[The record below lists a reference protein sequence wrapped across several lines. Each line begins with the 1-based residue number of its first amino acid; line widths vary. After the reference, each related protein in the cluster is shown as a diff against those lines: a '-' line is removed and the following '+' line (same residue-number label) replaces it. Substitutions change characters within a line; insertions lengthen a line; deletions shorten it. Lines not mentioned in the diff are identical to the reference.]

1 MKKTFTLIAMMLMVL
16 LLPAQ
21 RVVISFEGMDGNDQ
35 AVQMDSVVVT
45 NVTQNWTETVYAPDL
60 RLILS
65 PAGVEHYVQTGA
77 FGLTQ
82 NRPNP
87 FEGETR
93 ATLNVTDRGDVQVQ
107 VTDIFGRVVE
117 TRRIE
122 SPQEGA
128 HELRVTLA
136 NAGLYFL
143 TARQNGRTSTVKM
156 VSRGNGG
163 ANSLEYVGM
172 TGAASGK
179 SQMKV
184 YGSHPWDYGDSL
196 QYVGYITVNDYP
208 HAVWGQPMPTRAYKS
223 LRETGSL
230 MSQTVTLWF
239 PTRDG
244 TNCINNGYVYDYD
257 NNSYIAMWVGHQ
269 CWMGVNLASR
279 HYPDGTPIARGDQNL
294 SNILTSYQTGYYYY
308 PNGNPAVSGSY
319 GLLYNSAAVMRGVSY
334 SNEIPSGVQ
343 GICPNGWHVPSLAEW
358 TLMLNYLN
366 SRDEYVCNGVVGY
379 NAKAMATKTEVW
391 SASSVPCAPGNDPS
405 SNGFAD
411 IVAEDNFY
419 SGFDAFPAGTLTN
432 GATSGFGDLTKF
444 WSSFG
449 ILQDPYGYNTL
460 AYGPWVVTNSPTVLV
475 NPSTGADGCS
485 VRCLRDEQETTPPT
499 VATDSVK
506 YYASMGRASCYGYVT
521 SHGGAPVVQKGVCW
535 GTGFNPTLAGNHV
548 EVSSGSGFIYTDD
561 ITGLTEGIY
570 HMRAYAKTAA
580 GMVVYGNDVT
590 LYYNSPSVRTDS
602 VSIDPDNPNTIILHG
617 TVTSMGSAQ
626 CMNYVRGMIYSSLPN
641 PTVNGD
647 DCHLVSNE
655 PSYYHY
661 HPGSF
666 SIRYDNLESN
676 TKYYVRA
683 YARNGAGTVYGDVM
697 EFTTGACHGQATMF
711 DQDGN
716 EYYTVGIGR
725 QCWMKSNLATTHY
738 ADGTGIAV
746 GSTSN
751 PSTTIPYRYYPN
763 NSSSNVLMYGYLY
776 NLPAVMHGALYSG
789 MNLNRVQG
797 ICPNGWHVPSENEFK
812 ELLDYVGHKNSWLCS
827 SSGYHLDTVGSNVD
841 TIFHNAKAM
850 ASTSGWSS
858 SSVECS
864 PGNNQNINNASGFNA
879 MPAGWYSAAL
889 HHMSEFHEAVWFW
902 CSPNVIF
909 ENNSMYHFY
918 EMRRDKVSVERQ
930 YDPATYGMSVRC
942 VKD

>member
-1 MKKTFTLIAMMLMVL
+1 MRKTFTLIAMMMLVL

-21 RVVISFEGMDGNDQ
+21 QVVISFEGMDGNDQ

-156 VSRGNGG
+156 VSHGNGD
-163 ANSLEYVGM
+163 ANTLEYVGM

-184 YGSHPWDYGDSL
+184 YGSRPWDYGDSL

-208 HAVWGQPMPTRAYKS
+208 HVVWGEPMPTRAFKS

-244 TNCINNGYVYDYD
+244 TNCIANDYVYDYD

-269 CWMGVNLASR
+269 CWMGINLASR

-294 SNILTSYQTGYYYY
+294 SNILTSYLTGYYYY
-308 PNGNPAVSGSY
+308 PNGDPTVSGSY
-319 GLLYNSAAVMRGVSY
+319 GLLYNSAAVMRGASY

-379 NAKAMATKTEVW
+379 NAKAMATKAEVW
-391 SASSVPCAPGNDPS
+391 SANSVPCAPGNNPS

-419 SGFDAFPAGTLTN
+419 PGFEAFPAGTLTN
-432 GATSGFGDLTKF
+432 GATSGFGDLAKF

-449 ILQDPYGYNTL
+449 IIYDPYVNVSQV
-460 AYGPWVVTNSPTVLV
+460 YGPWVVTNTPTVLV
-475 NPSTGADGCS
+475 NSSTGADGCS
-485 VRCLRDEQETTPPT
+485 VRCLRDEQETIPPT
-499 VATDSVK
+499 VTTDSVK

-521 SHGGAPVVQKGVCW
+521 SHGDAPIVQKGVCW
-535 GTGFNPTLAGNHV
+535 SIYANPTLGGNHV
-548 EVSSGSGFIYTDD
+548 EASGSSAGYFMVT
-561 ITGLTEGIY
+561 ITGLTEGVY
-570 HMRAYAKTAA
+570 HVRAYAKTAA
-580 GMVVYGNDVT
+580 GTVVYGNDVT
-590 LYYNSPSVRTDS
+590 LYYEVPSVRMDS
-602 VSIDPDNPNTIILHG
+602 VTRDPNDPNAFYVHY
-617 TVTSMGSAQ
+617 TVTSAGS
-626 CMNYVRGMIYSSLPN
+626 S
-641 PTVNGD
+641 
-647 DCHLVSNE
+647 DCSQVLS
-655 PSYYHY
+655 
-661 HPGSF
+661 G
-666 SIRYDNLESN
+666 IRYDYYDQNPTYDGVATSEGEVSGVGSFTFRADLHGYGLYSN
-676 TKYYVRA
+676 TTYYVRP
-683 YARNGAGTVYGDVM
+683 YARNGAGISYGTVLS
-697 EFTTGACHGQATMF
+697 FTTGACHGQTTVS
-711 DQDGN
+711 DYDGN
-716 EYYTVGIGR
+716 VYNTVGIGN
-725 QCWMKSNLATTHY
+725 QCWMKSNLRTTHF
-738 ADGTGIAV
+738 ADGTSISTSSS
-746 GSTSN
+746 GSTTVPYYYN
-751 PSTTIPYRYYPN
+751 YPTTNISLSDR
-763 NSSSNVLMYGYLY
+763 GYLY
-776 NLPAVMHGALYSG
+776 NWPAVMHGASSSTTNPSG
-789 MNLNRVQG
+789 VQG
-797 ICPNGWHVPSENEFK
+797 ICPNGWHVPSDAEWTQLENSVSGNS
-812 ELLDYVGHKNSWLCS
+812 LYVCGAS
-827 SSGYHLDTVGSNVD
+827 SDN
-841 TIFHNAKAM
+841 IAKAL
-850 ASTSGWSS
+850 ASASGWESS
-858 SSVECS
+858 SSNICNV
-864 PGNNQNINNASGFNA
+864 GNNQSSNNTTGFSA
-879 MPAGWYSAAL
+879 YPAGIYGYYNL
-889 HHMSEFHEAVWFW
+889 G
-902 CSPNVIF
+902 I
-909 ENNSMYHFY
+909 
-918 EMRRDKVSVERQ
+918 
-930 YDPATYGMSVRC
+930 ATYFWSSTKNYNSGWCFFRALVNDSASMHRDSSDMRFGLSVRC
-942 VKD
+942 LRNN

>member
-21 RVVISFEGMDGNDQ
+21 RVVISFEGLDGYDQ
-35 AVQMDSVVVT
+35 PVQMDSVVVT
-45 NVTQNWTETVYAPDL
+45 NLTQNWTETVYAPDL

-65 PAGVEHYVQTGA
+65 PVGVEHYVQTGG
-77 FGLTQ
+77 FGLRQ

-87 FEGETR
+87 FDGVTR
-93 ATLNVTDRGDVQVQ
+93 ATLDVTDRGDVQVQ

-117 TRRIE
+117 TLRIE
-122 SPQEGA
+122 SPQEGT

-163 ANSLEYVGM
+163 ANTLEYTGLA
-172 TGAASGK
+172 GAAKGK
-179 SQMKV
+179 SQLKV
-184 YGSHPWDYGDSL
+184 LSSQPWDYGDSL
-196 QYVGYITVNDYP
+196 QYVGYITVNDYQ
-208 HAVWGQPMPTRAYKS
+208 HAVWGEPMPTRAYKS

-230 MSQTVTLWF
+230 MSQRVTLWF

-244 TNCINNGYVYDYD
+244 TNCLANGYVNDYD

-294 SNILTSYQTGYYYY
+294 SNILTSSTTGYYYY
-308 PNGNPAVSGSY
+308 PNGNPSVSGSY
-319 GLLYNSAAVMRGVSY
+319 GLLYNWAAVMRGTTS

-343 GICPNGWHVPSLAEW
+343 GICPNGWHMPSLAEW
-358 TLMLNYLN
+358 TLMTNYLN
-366 SRDEYVCNGVVGY
+366 SRDEYVCNGVAGY

-391 SASSVPCAPGNDPS
+391 SANSVPCAPGNDPS

-419 SGFDAFPAGTLTN
+419 PGFEAFPAGTLTN
-432 GATSGFGDLTKF
+432 GAHSGFGDLTKF

-449 ILQDPYGYNTL
+449 ITYDPYGYNTQ

-499 VATDSVK
+499 VTTDSVK
-506 YYASMGRASCYGYVT
+506 YATYTGKAYCYGYVT
-521 SHGGAPVVQKGVCW
+521 SYGGTPIVQKGVCW
-535 GTGFNPTLAGNHV
+535 GTGFNPTLASNHV
-548 EVSSGSGFIYTDD
+548 EVSNSGPGYLTAT
-561 ITGLTEGIY
+561 ITGLTEGVY
-570 HMRAYAKTAA
+570 HVRAYAKTAA
-580 GMVVYGNDVT
+580 GTVVYGNDVT
-590 LYYNSPSVRTDS
+590 LQYMKPNVVMDS
-602 VSIDPDNPNTIILHG
+602 VTSDPNDPDAFYAHVR
-617 TVTSMGSAQ
+617 VTSMGSGACTRVRVVVLYDYSHNPTFGNSHFAVDTEFCAVGSYTLHSRSLQ
-626 CMNYVRGMIYSSLPN
+626 VGSTPTNIYVRPCVL
-641 PTVNGD
+641 
-647 DCHLVSNE
+647 
-655 PSYYHY
+655 
-661 HPGSF
+661 
-666 SIRYDNLESN
+666 
-676 TKYYVRA
+676 
-683 YARNGAGTVYGDVM
+683 NGAGITYGA
-697 EFTTGACHGQATMF
+697 ELSFTTGACHGQATMF

-738 ADGTGIAV
+738 SDGTGIAV

-751 PSTTIPYRYYPN
+751 PNTTIPYRYYPN

-776 NLPAVMHGALYSG
+776 NWPAVMRGASYNNMNPSG
-789 MNLNRVQG
+789 VQG
-797 ICPNGWHVPSENEFK
+797 ICPNGWHVPSASEFE
-812 ELLDYVGHKNSWLCS
+812 ELLDYVSHKNSWLCS
-827 SSGYHLDTVGSNVD
+827 SSGYHLDTVGSYVD

-864 PGNNQNINNASGFNA
+864 PGNDQSTNNVSGFNA

-889 HHMSEFHEAVWFW
+889 HQMSEFHEAVWFW
-902 CSPNVIF
+902 TCSYANVTY
-909 ENNSMYHFY
+909 NNIPMYRFY
-918 EMRRDKVSVERQ
+918 EMRRDKVSVELQ

-942 VKD
+942 VRN

>member
-1 MKKTFTLIAMMLMVL
+1 MKKTFTLIAMLLMVL

-21 RVVISFEGMDGNDQ
+21 QVVISFEGMDGNDQ

-45 NVTQNWTETVYAPDL
+45 NLTQNWTETVYAPDL

-107 VTDIFGRVVE
+107 VMDIFGRVVE

-163 ANSLEYVGM
+163 ANTLEYVGM
-172 TGAASGK
+172 TGAANGK

-208 HAVWGQPMPTRAYKS
+208 HVVWGEPMPTRAFKS

-244 TNCINNGYVYDYD
+244 TNCLANGYVYDYD

-269 CWMGVNLASR
+269 CWMGINLASR
-279 HYPDGTPIARGDQNL
+279 HYPDGTPIARGDQNF
-294 SNILTSYQTGYYYY
+294 SNILTSYLTGYYYY
-308 PNGNPAVSGSY
+308 PNGDPTVSGSY
-319 GLLYNSAAVMRGVSY
+319 GLLYNSAAVMRGASY

-379 NAKAMATKTEVW
+379 NAKAMATKAEVW
-391 SASSVPCAPGNDPS
+391 SANSVPCAPGNDPS

-419 SGFDAFPAGTLTN
+419 PGFEAFPAGTLTN

-449 ILQDPYGYNTL
+449 IIYDPYVNVSQV
-460 AYGPWVVTNSPTVLV
+460 YGPWVVTNSPTVLV

-499 VATDSVK
+499 VTTDSVK

-521 SHGGAPVVQKGVCW
+521 SHGGAPIVQKGVCW
-535 GTGFNPTLAGNHV
+535 SIYANPTLGGNHV
-548 EVSSGSGFIYTDD
+548 EVSSGPGFIYTDD

-580 GMVVYGNDVT
+580 GTVVYGNDVT
-590 LYYNSPSVRTDS
+590 LYYEVPSVRTDS
-602 VSIDPDNPNTIILHG
+602 VSSVPGHPNAIILHG
-617 TVTSMGSAQ
+617 TVTSKGSAQ
-626 CMNYVRGMIYSSLPN
+626 CEHYVRGMIYSRLPN
-641 PTVNGD
+641 PTENGD

-661 HPGSF
+661 HLGSF

-697 EFTTGACHGQATMF
+697 EFTTGACHGQTTVS
-711 DQDGN
+711 DYDGN
-716 EYYTVGIGR
+716 VYNTVGIGN
-725 QCWMKSNLATTHY
+725 QCWMKSNLRTTHF
-738 ADGTGIAV
+738 ADGTSISTSSS
-746 GSTSN
+746 GSTTVPYYYN
-751 PSTTIPYRYYPN
+751 YPTTNISLSDR
-763 NSSSNVLMYGYLY
+763 GYLY
-776 NLPAVMHGALYSG
+776 NWPAVMHGASSSTTNPSG
-789 MNLNRVQG
+789 VQG
-797 ICPNGWHVPSENEFK
+797 ICPNGWHVPSDAEWTQLENSVSGNS
-812 ELLDYVGHKNSWLCS
+812 LYVCGAS
-827 SSGYHLDTVGSNVD
+827 SDN
-841 TIFHNAKAM
+841 IAKAL
-850 ASTSGWSS
+850 ASASGWESS
-858 SSVECS
+858 SSNICNV
-864 PGNNQNINNASGFNA
+864 GNNQSSNNTTGFSA
-879 MPAGWYSAAL
+879 YPAGIYGYYNL
-889 HHMSEFHEAVWFW
+889 G
-902 CSPNVIF
+902 I
-909 ENNSMYHFY
+909 
-918 EMRRDKVSVERQ
+918 
-930 YDPATYGMSVRC
+930 ATYFWSSTKNYNSGWCFFRALVNDSASMHRDSSDMRYGLSVRC
-942 VKD
+942 LRNN